1 MAVAGRY
8 FFPRSTRFVAA
19 QASAAGSDRLQIADD
34 AGTLLAQIA
43 RKDIRMSARL
53 GNLPRRLDFA
63 DGSHFETT
71 DNDGID
77 DLRRTLNL
85 RAPGGVLHR
94 LEKSWRWALASV
106 AVAILA
112 SYLFIAFGIPA
123 IAKELADRTP
133 ASVATVISR
142 QTLDF
147 LDQAT
152 MNPTALKAAEQ
163 ARALKLFRT
172 VARHAPRGEQGYQLK
187 FRDGGAIGANAFALP
202 DGTIVMTDQIWKLSK
217 NDEEIE
223 GVFGHEMS
231 HVDHAH
237 GLQSIYQ
244 ASMIPAVIALITGD
258 VSQVS
263 QLATILP
270 GILVQSSYARGFE
283 QQADDDSAKL
293 MLSMGAKPSHL
304 ADLLE
309 RLEVTHC
316 GSKNGCAQGWLGSH
330 PDTDVRAAKLRA
342 ETPK

>member
-1 MAVAGRY
+1 MPVQGRY

-19 QASAAGSDRLQIADD
+19 RASAIANQNLHIEDET
-34 AGTLLAQIA
+34 GTVLADVA
-43 RKDIRMSARL
+43 RRDIRLSPRL
-53 GNLPRRLDFA
+53 GNLARRLDLA
-63 DGSHFETT
+63 DGSHFETM
-71 DNDGID
+71 DNDGLD
-77 DLRRTLNL
+77 ELRRVLRL
-85 RAPGGVLHR
+85 RAPGGILHS

-112 SYLFIAFGIPA
+112 SYMFIAFGIPA
-123 IAKELADRTP
+123 IAKSLADRTP
-133 ASVATVISR
+133 ASVTAVISR

-147 LDQAT
+147 LDRA
-152 MNPTALKAAEQ
+152 MVSPTTLSAAEQ
-163 ARALKLFRT
+163 ARALKLFRN
-172 VARHAPRGEQGYQLK
+172 VARHAPRGEHGYQLR
-187 FRDGGAIGANAFALP
+187 FRDGGPIGANAFALP
-202 DGTIVMTDQIWKLSK
+202 DGTVVMTDQIWKLSK

-263 QLATILP
+263 QMATILP
-270 GILVQSSYARGFE
+270 GILVQSSYSRGFE

-309 RLEVTHC
+309 RLEATHC
-316 GSKNGCAQGWLGSH
+316 GKTGCAHGWLGSH